1 MRALPGIRWPPYVAE
16 GRAAGGPDG
25 LTVAGGVE
33 RTVTR
38 EPTTVLLVEDDDGDA
53 RLVEDEL
60 AERLPLARIVR
71 SRSLKQ
77 ALAALDPEVDCVLLD
92 LGLPDALGLDAVAQ
106 LRARTSSVPLIV
118 LTGLDDQAAGV
129 AAVEAGAQDYLV
141 KGRVDGEQL
150 ARSIHYAIGRRRA
163 EDAERGLLLA
173 EAQERE
179 VRRLEKGLAP
189 SLMLEDPGLWVASC
203 YRAGRSRAL
212 LGGDFYDLV
221 QTRDERLHVLVGDV
235 CGHGPDEAAIGVS
248 LRAAWR
254 ALALAGTPPELAM
267 QTLQRV
273 FEHERHVP
281 GLFATLCTLQIDPGE
296 RSATLIRAG
305 HPAPVLIEGSAISP
319 ATETLGNGAVGIN
332 TGEWAPQRLALPP
345 QWTILLYTDGIVEGR
360 VGAGTQRLGEE
371 GLHRMIA
378 ERIAARPDWREQ
390 PGLLLDEL
398 IEAAEELNAGELSD
412 DVAMLLLGER
422 DPERA

>member
-1 MRALPGIRWPPYVAE
+1 VTPGAE
-16 GRAAGGPDG
+16 Q
-25 LTVAGGVE
+25 

-38 EPTTVLLVEDDDGDA
+38 ERIGVLLVEDDEGDA

-60 AERLPLARIVR
+60 AERLPLASVAR
-71 SRSLKQ
+71 SRTLKD
-77 ALAALDPEVDCVLLD
+77 ALAALGPEVDCVLLD

-106 LRARTSSVPLIV
+106 LRARMSAIPLIV

-163 EDAERGLLLA
+163 EEAERELLLA
-173 EAQERE
+173 EAQARE
-179 VRRLEKGLAP
+179 GRLLEKGLAP
-189 SLMLEDPGLWVASC
+189 NLTIEDPSVWVASC

-221 QTRDERLHVLVGDV
+221 QTEDELLHVLVGDV

-254 ALALAGTPPELAM
+254 ALALAGTRPELLLG
-267 QTLQRV
+267 TLQRV
-273 FEHERHVP
+273 FEHERHMP
-281 GLFATLCTLQIDPGE
+281 GLFATLCALEIDAAE
-296 RSATLIRAG
+296 RMATLVRAG
-305 HPAPVLIEGSAISP
+305 HPAPVLIEDDEISAL
-319 ATETLGNGAVGIN
+319 TDVLGDGAVGIN
-332 TGEWAPQRLALPP
+332 DGGWAVERLGLPE

-360 VGAGTQRLGEE
+360 VGNGSERLGEE
-371 GLHRMIA
+371 GLHRLIA
-378 ERIAARPDWREQ
+378 ERIAARPNWREQ
-390 PGLLLDEL
+390 PEALLDEL
-398 IEAAEELNAGELSD
+398 IAAAERLNGGELSD
-412 DVAMLLLGER
+412 DVAMLLFGAR
-422 DPERA
+422 HSSKRR

>member
-1 MRALPGIRWPPYVAE
+1 VTPGGE
-16 GRAAGGPDG
+16 
-25 LTVAGGVE
+25 E

-38 EPTTVLLVEDDDGDA
+38 ERIGVLLVEDDEGDA

-60 AERLPLARIVR
+60 AERLPLASIAR
-71 SRSLKQ
+71 SRTLKE
-77 ALAALDPEVDCVLLD
+77 ALAKLGPQIDCVLLD

-106 LRARTSSVPLIV
+106 LRAQMSAIPLIV

-163 EDAERGLLLA
+163 EQAERELLLA
-173 EAQERE
+173 ESQTRE
-179 VRRLEKGLAP
+179 GRRLEKGLAP
-189 SLMLEDPGLWVASC
+189 NLTIEDPSVWVASC

-221 QTRDERLHVLVGDV
+221 QTEDELLHVLVGDV

-254 ALALAGTPPELAM
+254 ALALAGTGPELLLR
-267 QTLQRV
+267 TLQRV

-281 GLFATLCTLQIDPGE
+281 GLFATLCTLEIDAAG
-296 RSATLIRAG
+296 RSATLVRAG
-305 HPAPVLIEGSAISP
+305 HPAPVLIGDGAGGSIGAI
-319 ATETLGNGAVGIN
+319 TESLGAGAVGIN
-332 TGEWAPQRLALPP
+332 EGDWAVERLELPER
-345 QWTILLYTDGIVEGR
+345 WTLLLYTDGIVEGR
-360 VGAGTQRLGEE
+360 IGNGSERLGEE
-371 GLHRMIA
+371 GLHRLIA
-378 ERIAARPDWREQ
+378 ERIAERPGWREQ
-390 PGLLLDEL
+390 PQALLDEL
-398 IEAAEELNAGELSD
+398 IAAAERLHGGELSD
-412 DVAMLLLGER
+412 DVAMLLVGARGGSER
-422 DPERA
+422 R

>member
-1 MRALPGIRWPPYVAE
+1 VTPGAE
-16 GRAAGGPDG
+16 
-25 LTVAGGVE
+25 E

-38 EPTTVLLVEDDDGDA
+38 ERIGVLLVEDDEGDA

-60 AERLPLARIVR
+60 AERLPLANIAR
-71 SRSLKQ
+71 SRTLKD
-77 ALAALDPEVDCVLLD
+77 ALAALGPHVDCVLLD

-106 LRARTSSVPLIV
+106 LRAQMSAIPLIV

-163 EDAERGLLLA
+163 EEAERELLLA
-173 EAQERE
+173 EAQTRE
-179 VRRLEKGLAP
+179 GRRLEKGLAP
-189 SLMLEDPGLWVASC
+189 NLTIEDPSVWVASC

-221 QTRDERLHVLVGDV
+221 QTQDGLLHVLVGDV

-254 ALALAGTPPELAM
+254 ALALAGTEPQLLLG
-267 QTLQRV
+267 TLQRV

-281 GLFATLCTLQIDPGE
+281 GLFATLCALEIDAVE
-296 RSATLIRAG
+296 RSATLVRAG
-305 HPAPVLIEGSAISP
+305 HPAPVLIEDGAI
-319 ATETLGNGAVGIN
+319 AAVTRALGNGAVGIN
-332 TGEWAPQRLALPP
+332 EDGWAVERLNLPAR
-345 QWTILLYTDGIVEGR
+345 WTLLLYTDGIVEGR
-360 VGAGTQRLGEE
+360 IGDGSQRLGED
-371 GLHRMIA
+371 GLHRLIA
-378 ERIAARPDWREQ
+378 ERIAERPDWREQ
-390 PGLLLDEL
+390 PEALLDEL
-398 IEAAEELNAGELSD
+398 IVTAERLNGGELSD
-412 DVAMLLLGER
+412 DVAMLLVGAHAG
-422 DPERA
+422 PERR